1 MRNQEVLKSQ
11 EELMSSSHDQGLN
24 STSTDLFSYFILY
37 LPFFSSASN
46 IPLKKMNSPRLLRSP
61 LRIQAITPNLSLE
74 SSGGVDIVG
83 ENGIEST
90 GLRQRLQ
97 TKNKN
102 EETFENQF

>member
-1 MRNQEVLKSQ
+1 MRNQEILKSQ
-11 EELMSSSHDQGLN
+11 EELMSSSHAQGLN
-24 STSTDLFSYFILY
+24 STGLFSYFILY
-37 LPFFSSASN
+37 WPFFSSASD
-46 IPLKKMNSPRLLRSP
+46 IPIEKMNSPYLLRSSP
-61 LRIQAITPNLSLE
+61 RIQAITPKLSLE

>member
-1 MRNQEVLKSQ
+1 MRNQEILKSQ
-11 EELMSSSHDQGLN
+11 EELMSSSHAQGLK
-24 STSTDLFSYFILY
+24 STCLFSYFILY
-37 LPFFSSASN
+37 LPYFSSASD
-46 IPLKKMNSPRLLRSP
+46 IPIEKNMKSPQLLRSSP
-61 LRIQAITPNLSLE
+61 RIQAIMPKLSLE

-102 EETFENQF
+102 EKAFENQF

>member
-1 MRNQEVLKSQ
+1 MKSPQ
-11 EELMSSSHDQGLN
+11 
-24 STSTDLFSYFILY
+24 
-37 LPFFSSASN
+37 
-46 IPLKKMNSPRLLRSP
+46 LLRSSP
-61 LRIQAITPNLSLE
+61 RIQAITPKLSLE

-102 EETFENQF
+102 EKAFENQF